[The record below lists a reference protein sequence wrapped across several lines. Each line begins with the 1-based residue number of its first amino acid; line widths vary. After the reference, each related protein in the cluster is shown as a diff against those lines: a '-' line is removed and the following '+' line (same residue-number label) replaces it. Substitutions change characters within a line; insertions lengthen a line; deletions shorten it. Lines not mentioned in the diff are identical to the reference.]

1 MKKKT
6 SFKYEH
12 DKGVG
17 ITWTLFAYLIV
28 FICFVLLVV
37 GIFQVFLLDNFY
49 VKAKTNELYSMA
61 TIVEENV
68 NRHDFEERVYPV
80 SAEYSI
86 CVLLYKIENAEA
98 DMIVSYNIL
107 NRCFIHQL
115 AKNGDEIAKLYREA
129 KASDGELIKNTIFK
143 GSRYTTEQDISNTV
157 YVKCFTDK
165 NGNEYVMFLNSQ
177 TAPVSAIIKT
187 FSAQFKWI
195 FIILLLGA
203 LVLAY
208 IMSRQVTNPIVKL
221 NKSVKKLAKG
231 DYNEKFNVRGYREAI
246 ELSNALNHASEELS
260 KTDKLQKDL
269 LANVSHDLRTPLT
282 MIRGYSEMMRD
293 IPGENTPE
301 NVQIVIDET
310 TRLSNL
316 VNDMLD
322 ISKIQSGERTVE
334 KQVFNLTE
342 TVRETLSRYEKLTT
356 KDGYNIKFI
365 SDNDASIYADKTMM
379 LQVLYNLINNAIN
392 YTGEDK
398 SVTVKQTTTEKK
410 VKIEI
415 IDTGEGIPP
424 DRLALIWDRY
434 YKIDKVHRRAAVGS
448 GLGLSIVKGILEM
461 HKATYGVISTPGEGS
476 NFWFELELSDE
487 NRN

>member
-1 MKKKT
+1 
-6 SFKYEH
+6 
-12 DKGVG
+12 
-17 ITWTLFAYLIV
+17 
-28 FICFVLLVV
+28 
-37 GIFQVFLLDNFY
+37 
-49 VKAKTNELYSMA
+49 
-61 TIVEENV
+61 
-68 NRHDFEERVYPV
+68 
-80 SAEYSI
+80 
-86 CVLLYKIENAEA
+86 
-98 DMIVSYNIL
+98 
-107 NRCFIHQL
+107 
-115 AKNGDEIAKLYREA
+115 
-129 KASDGELIKNTIFK
+129 
-143 GSRYTTEQDISNTV
+143 
-157 YVKCFTDK
+157 
-165 NGNEYVMFLNSQ
+165 
-177 TAPVSAIIKT
+177 
-187 FSAQFKWI
+187 
-195 FIILLLGA
+195 
-203 LVLAY
+203 
-208 IMSRQVTNPIVKL
+208 MSRQVTSPIVKL

-476 NFWFELELSDE
+476 NFWFELGLADE
-487 NRN
+487 NQN